1 MNRYKELGPVNTKP
15 HVKVYFLESNE
26 RVFHTSQQWGF
37 AKATDIFIYLPI
49 YDFEGGPRELWVSN
63 DSYNFL
69 WWALHN
75 NTSDGKI
82 ISIFS
87 FFYG

>member
-1 MNRYKELGPVNTKP
+1 MNTKL
-15 HVKVYFLESNE
+15 HVKVYFLDSSE
-26 RVFHTSQQWGF
+26 RAFHTSQQWGF
-37 AKATDIFIYLPI
+37 AKATDIFIYLPV
-49 YDFEGGPRELWVSN
+49 YDCQVGPREVWVSS

-69 WWALHN
+69 WWALQN